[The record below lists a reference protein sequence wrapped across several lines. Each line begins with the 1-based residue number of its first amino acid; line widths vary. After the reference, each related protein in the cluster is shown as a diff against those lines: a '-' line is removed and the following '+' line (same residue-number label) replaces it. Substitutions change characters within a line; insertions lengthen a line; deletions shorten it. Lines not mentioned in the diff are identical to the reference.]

1 VKGNATWESDFDI
14 CIVLDQLENGA
25 ERLIRDLVWK
35 MGFENDR
42 VITTIVLDSAQI
54 EKGPMSES
62 AIISNIFQKEIAA

>member
-1 VKGNATWESDFDI
+1 
-14 CIVLDQLENGA
+14 
-25 ERLIRDLVWK
+25 LVWK